1 MRILFLAELA
11 LKKPKWFIPHLKAY
25 MGFLERWVKQVFDL
39 NIKFSYGKL
48 VTDYEW
54 ITLLTWEF
62 LDHPLNAI
70 VDEAGWCDPIS
81 KTIYV
86 RCLRPR
92 WFTRLSQ
99 WFRLGLTPE
108 QWWQNYNGWKI
119 THELAH
125 LAYREL
131 IILGLETRD
140 RTHDFSV
147 FDRQYWTEDFKETA
161 FKAKDWLFVT
171 QKVR

>member
-1 MRILFLAELA
+1 LRVLFLVELG
-11 LKKPKWFIPHLKAY
+11 LKKPEWFIPHLKAY
-25 MGFLERWVKQVFDL
+25 MGFLEWWISRVFGL
-39 NIKFSYGKL
+39 EIKFHYAEP
-48 VTDYEW
+48 VYTYDW
-54 ITLLTWEF
+54 IALLTWEL
-62 LDHPLNAI
+62 LDHPLNAE
-70 VDEAGWCDPIS
+70 VDEAGWCDHIS

-86 RCLRPR
+86 RASRPR

-99 WFRLGLTPE
+99 TFRLGLTPA

-131 IILGLETRD
+131 GLAGVESRD

-147 FDRQYWTEDFKETA
+147 FDRKYWTENLEETS
-161 FKAKDWLFVT
+161 FKAKDWAYVT
-171 QKVR
+171 QVVK

>member
-11 LKKPKWFIPHLKAY
+11 LEKPEWFTHHLKAY
-25 MGFLERWVKQVFDL
+25 MGFLEWWIKQVFGL
-39 NIKFSYGKL
+39 EFKFHYAEK
-48 VTDYEW
+48 VTGYEW
-54 ITLLTWEF
+54 ITVLSWEF
-62 LDHPLNAI
+62 IDHPLNEI
-70 VDEAGWCDPIS
+70 VDEAGWCDYIS

-99 WFRLGLTPE
+99 WFRIGLTPE
-108 QWWQNYNGWKI
+108 QWWQNYNGWKV

-131 IILGLETRD
+131 VFRSVESRD

-147 FDRQYWTEDFKETA
+147 FDRQYWTKDFEETT
-161 FKAKDWLFVT
+161 FKAKNWAYVT
-171 QKVR
+171 QVVR